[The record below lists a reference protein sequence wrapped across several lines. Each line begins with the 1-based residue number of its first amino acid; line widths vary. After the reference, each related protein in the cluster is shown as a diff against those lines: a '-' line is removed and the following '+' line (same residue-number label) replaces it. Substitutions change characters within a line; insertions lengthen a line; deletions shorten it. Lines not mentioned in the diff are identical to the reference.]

1 VRQNALGLPLE
12 AIIKTVFLLYL
23 PKSSK
28 KHVPIE
34 RLSIFD
40 FGQLRKNNSLRN
52 LFCLEEA
59 ILGIHRLFAA
69 I

>member
-28 KHVPIE
+28 KYVPIE

-40 FGQLRKNNSLRN
+40 FG
-52 LFCLEEA
+52 
-59 ILGIHRLFAA
+59 
-69 I
+69 